1 VTKVYKLSHDMLI
14 ELLAYDPATG
24 VFTWKVSRSN
34 RVKPGSRAGVLHHA
48 SGGRYISIDNEKFM
62 AHRLAFFYVN
72 KRWPNTDVRPDDG
85 NYDNCAIDN
94 LKEVSRVEL
103 AHQRN
108 TISTNTSGY
117 PGVSRSKRDKWQSK
131 ITWNY
136 KQINLG
142 ASFETA
148 EDAAEM
154 YREAEQ
160 RLKAATPETLAT
172 TLDELRLWRRQLTA
186 WRNLQRSDVITGWTS
201 FEEFCR
207 DVTEAPEARYAMA
220 PIDATRPIGPSNF
233 KWSLPIG
240 SEMRVSDGRVAYN
253 RVNREANRDFHRD
266 RDFRKKYGIDFAEY
280 QRLLVDQKGVCAICE
295 KPETKLQNSVIRML
309 SVDHN
314 HSTGA
319 VRGLLCANC
328 NMALGYAC
336 DNPEILIKAIAYLRK
351 HSGEKPFAPAVING
365 TLGAGG

>member
-1 VTKVYKLSHDMLI
+1 VTKVYKLSHETLT

-72 KRWPNTDVRPDDG
+72 KRWPNTDVRPEDG

-94 LKEVSRVEL
+94 LREVSRVEL

-117 PGVSRSKRDKWQSK
+117 PGVSRAKRDKWQAK

-136 KQINLG
+136 RQFNLG

-148 EDAAEM
+148 EDASEM
-154 YREAEQ
+154 YEEAERRMKTAQ
-160 RLKAATPETLAT
+160 SPDDRDRI
-172 TLDELRLWRRQLTA
+172 LDELRVWRGQRTA
-186 WRNLQRSDVITGWTS
+186 WRFLQRSHPDHAWSSFDAFCGDV
-201 FEEFCR
+201 R
-207 DVTEAPEARYAMA
+207 DVPAMRYAMIA
-220 PIDATRPIGPSNF
+220 IDMAKPIGPGNYRWAF
-233 KWSLPIG
+233 PEGYDRRLDR
-240 SEMRVSDGRVAYN
+240 ETNAEARRA
-253 RVNREANRDFHRD
+253 NREHERNKEL
-266 RDFRKKYGIDFAEY
+266 KKIFGIDFADY
-280 QRLLVDQKGVCAICE
+280 QRMLVEQNGVCAICE
-295 KPETKLQNSVIRML
+295 KPESKTSNGTLRTL
-309 SVDHN
+309 SVDHD
-314 HSTGA
+314 HKTGTI
-319 VRGLLCANC
+319 RGLLCANC
-328 NMALGYAC
+328 NLALGYAC